1 MSTTLYNESVGLA
14 SEVRVRISPIARR
27 DQDLAKRLRRACDD
41 IPLHVAEG
49 MCSTGR
55 AKRVEYGAAAGSAR
69 EALACLQAAESVGYL
84 RNAEDD
90 DLRQRLRN
98 LIERIQASLDA
109 GPS

>member
-1 MSTTLYNESVGLA
+1 
-14 SEVRVRISPIARR
+14 
-27 DQDLAKRLRRACDD
+27 
-41 IPLHVAEG
+41 
-49 MCSTGR
+49 
-55 AKRVEYGAAAGSAR
+55 VEYGAAAGSAR